1 MSSEDTKILNRVMEN
16 YVRTGSVIDD
26 AVKVTCLPANKTS
39 YIEQSGQEGRIIML
53 NEYKLDGKTIW
64 ATYSARSGTVYLSPK
79 SN

>member
-26 AVKVTCLPANKTS
+26 TVKVTCLPANKTS